1 MSTYFSAYKLVW
13 LLENVPAVAAAAKAG
28 TAMFGTVDS
37 WLIYQLTGA
46 LQTLSRFE
54 FQCVKAI
61 FQTVKKTVLRKYL
74 TEFPVCRLVSIS
86 HVSNTGLGFA

>member
-1 MSTYFSAYKLVW
+1 MW

-46 LQTLSRFE
+46 KEARVQ
-54 FQCVKAI
+54 V
-61 FQTVKKTVLRKYL
+61 
-74 TEFPVCRLVSIS
+74 
-86 HVSNTGLGFA
+86 HVRQIL